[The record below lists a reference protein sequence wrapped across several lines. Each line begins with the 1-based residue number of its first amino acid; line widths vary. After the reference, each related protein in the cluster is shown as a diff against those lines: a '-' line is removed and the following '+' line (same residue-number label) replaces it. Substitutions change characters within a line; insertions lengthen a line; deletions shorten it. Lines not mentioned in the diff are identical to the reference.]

1 MAHREDRYL
10 PIVKLTMEDV
20 LERPLRRVPPQVK
33 ATYDFE
39 TSDGL
44 SPKIAA
50 EIKELIP
57 SDYLQLRQEVSKQR
71 SVDLSAL
78 TMRWN
83 VTIKGE
89 TLANRLQPV
98 PDFPDPSPEII
109 AFWSGVGHVATKAER
124 EIEWRAN
131 QTLRPKSQ
139 VMLKGLGREI
149 ETHLSVLERNGITN
163 TWGRLPVE
171 TSELEA
177 VKRALASI
185 NQRTHGA
192 LCNSRR
198 PRPNEH
204 AGIDLCFAYG
214 ERRTQRADSVAERA
228 QLWLDSESSKNLCSS
243 LRDSG
248 ADEKH
253 GILWME
259 SDAERE
265 VAEEMGTAFCPTRV
279 LNLPSEIDVLWIFL
293 PPLTLKYIDGWS
305 VYSLQ

>member
-33 ATYDFE
+33 ATHDFE

-192 LCNSRR
+192 LCNSPNAHNSGSIRNRR
-198 PRPNEH
+198 RIC
-204 AGIDLCFAYG
+204 A
-214 ERRTQRADSVAERA
+214 RRSATLALTKSMASCGWNQTQNAKSLKKWVPPSA
-228 QLWLDSESSKNLCSS
+228 QLE
-243 LRDSG
+243 
-248 ADEKH
+248 
-253 GILWME
+253 
-259 SDAERE
+259 
-265 VAEEMGTAFCPTRV
+265 F
-279 LNLPSEIDVLWIFL
+279 
-293 PPLTLKYIDGWS
+293 
-305 VYSLQ
+305 